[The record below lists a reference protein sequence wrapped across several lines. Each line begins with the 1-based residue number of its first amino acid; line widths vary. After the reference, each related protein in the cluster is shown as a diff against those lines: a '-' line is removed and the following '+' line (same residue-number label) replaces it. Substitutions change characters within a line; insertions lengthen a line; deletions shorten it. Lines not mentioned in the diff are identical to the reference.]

1 MVPMGEKAD
10 LFHSRASSEEEK
22 SGGTINTELYPS
34 AQLGKIPRLIKGLQL
49 GTVEFLGTPSG
60 FLKSIDPRY
69 QILEVP
75 GVFGS
80 PLHARKTITGPA
92 FREPFLNIGVSGAVE
107 GASRMVRLRT
117 RP

>member
-22 SGGTINTELYPS
+22 SGGTINTEL
-34 AQLGKIPRLIKGLQL
+34 LIKGLQL

-69 QILEVP
+69 QVLEVP